1 MAVATKTTKAR
12 YIEAVGRRKTAI
24 ARVRLFEN
32 QKGVTVNGMPLG
44 DYFKTATQ
52 KMNANGAFTLM
63 GLEADYGGTA
73 KVLGGGLNAQSEA
86 LRHAV
91 SRALIKI
98 NIEWRNKLKRAGY
111 LKRDPRAVERKK
123 YGLKKA
129 RKSPQWSKR

>member
-1 MAVATKTTKAR
+1 MAVATKTAKR

-32 QKGVTVNGMPLG
+32 QKGVTVNGLPLG

-86 LRHAV
+86 LRHAI
-91 SRALIKI
+91 SRALIKV
-98 NIEWRNKLKRAGY
+98 NIEWRKKLKRAGY
-111 LKRDPRAVERKK
+111 LKRDPRAVER
-123 YGLKKA
+123 
-129 RKSPQWSKR
+129 